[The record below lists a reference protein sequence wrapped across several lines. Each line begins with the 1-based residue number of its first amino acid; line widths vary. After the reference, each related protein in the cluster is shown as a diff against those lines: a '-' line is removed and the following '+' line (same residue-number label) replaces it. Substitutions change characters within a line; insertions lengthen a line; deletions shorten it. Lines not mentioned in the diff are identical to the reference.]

1 MGNQLALIVEDDRDQ
16 ASLFAR
22 ALQTAGFETEV
33 ARAGDTALAR
43 LAVVVP
49 DVVVLD
55 LGLPQVQ
62 GTDVLH
68 RIRSDPRL
76 ANTQVIVV
84 TGDPPRAENLG
95 GEADLVLLKPI
106 GFNQL
111 CNLAERLISS
121 ASPSAE

>member
-1 MGNQLALIVEDDRDQ
+1 MDNQLALIVEDDRDQ

-55 LGLPQVQ
+55 LGLPQVL
-62 GTDVLH
+62 GSDVLH

-84 TGDPPRAENLG
+84 TGDPPRAESLR

-111 CNLAERLISS
+111 CDLATRLLSTS
-121 ASPSAE
+121 QDE

>member
-1 MGNQLALIVEDDRDQ
+1 
-16 ASLFAR
+16 
-22 ALQTAGFETEV
+22 LQTAGFETEI

-55 LGLPQVQ
+55 LGLPQVL

-68 RIRSDPRL
+68 QIRADPRL
-76 ANTQVIVV
+76 AETQVIVV
-84 TGDPPRAENLG
+84 TGDPPRAENLR
-95 GEADLVLLKPI
+95 GEADLVLLKPV

-111 CNLAERLISS
+111 CGLAERLISS
-121 ASPSAE
+121 TPSSEQ

>member
-1 MGNQLALIVEDDRDQ
+1 MDNRLALIVEDDRDE
-16 ASLFAR
+16 ANLFAK

-43 LAVVVP
+43 LAVLVP

-55 LGLPQVQ
+55 LGLPQVL
-62 GTDVLH
+62 GTDVL
-68 RIRSDPRL
+68 RQIRSDPRL
-76 ANTQVIVV
+76 AKTRVIVV
-84 TGDPPRAENLG
+84 TGDPPRAESLR

-111 CNLAERLISS
+111 CGLAERLISDTQS
-121 ASPSAE
+121 GE

>member
-1 MGNQLALIVEDDRDQ
+1 MGNQLALIVEDDKDE
-16 ASLFAR
+16 AELFAR
-22 ALQTAGFETEV
+22 ALQTAGFETEI

-55 LGLPQVQ
+55 LGLPQVL

-68 RIRSDPRL
+68 QIRSDPRF
-76 ANTQVIVV
+76 AKTQVIVI
-84 TGDPPRAENLG
+84 TGDPPRAENLR

-106 GFNQL
+106 RFNQL

-121 ASPSAE
+121 TSSSTQ